1 MATTVNARDL
11 ALAATSP
18 RITPVTLP
26 ANVAVD
32 YSDNVTGSTKPAN
45 NATVNRVTRA
55 GTAPASPVDGDI
67 WIDTSVTPN
76 VVKTRIGGAWISS
89 ANYTTNTN
97 QLTDGAGLGTTATW
111 ASVTGMGKPTD
122 YADVTTTILAASG
135 TSVVM
140 TNAQLFKSAS
150 GTAGVFIGSGGLFG
164 KDSGGN
170 TTFSINGSTGAASF
184 AGSLSAATGSFAGS
198 LSAATGTFAGAL
210 SAATGSFGAVTAGG
224 AVTLNTT
231 GSISNGI
238 SYGGTGIFLGYSG
251 AAYKFSV
258 GDATKY
264 LRWDGSTLTFTGALS
279 AATGSFAGSLSAAT
293 GSFGAVTAGGAVT
306 LNTTGSISNGISYG
320 GTGIF
325 LGYSGAAYKFS
336 VGDATKYLRWDGST
350 LTFTGALSA
359 ATGTFS
365 GTMSASNITSG
376 TISGASLSISSAAG
390 GWLLRAIH
398 NDTTVEYR
406 MLGGY
411 NIDAGSLAS
420 PGSPALKGTSIA
432 SAVGIHGTVLSA
444 NTNATAHGVRG
455 ENEYNDASGLVGA
468 GNGYDFYAE
477 GAGTNYGPFTGAH
490 DALVPLG
497 TTQEIGDI
505 VCDQGVAVRKNVSNT
520 ICFVALS
527 STPAQGSAVG
537 VVATAPRSLNDGGH
551 IPAAL
556 IDFRWN
562 TTQPDGTTHSTD
574 VPCREFSDLRL
585 THAVIAI
592 NALGEGQ
599 LNVCGEGGNLQPGDL
614 ITTSSTPGKGM
625 RQADDVV
632 RASSVA
638 KCREAVVFEHPA
650 QVKTVA
656 CIYLCG

>member
-1 MATTVNARDL
+1 MATTKHARTL

-18 RITPVTLP
+18 RVVPVALP
-26 ANVAVD
+26 TNISVD
-32 YSDNVTGSTKPAN
+32 FSDNVTGSTKPAN
-45 NATVNRVTRA
+45 NATVNRVTRSASAPPSPVDGDIWVDTSVTPNVIRTRVSGAWQASASYTTNTNQITDGANLGGTAAWTGVTGATKPADNATVNRVTRA

-111 ASVTGMGKPTD
+111 ASVSGTGRPTD

-198 LSAATGTFAGAL
+198 LSAATG
-210 SAATGSFGAVTAGG
+210 SFGAVTAGG

-251 AAYKFSV
+251 GAYKFSL

-279 AATGSFAGSLSAAT
+279 G
-293 GSFGAVTAGGAVT
+293 
-306 LNTTGSISNGISYG
+306 
-320 GTGIF
+320 
-325 LGYSGAAYKFS
+325 
-336 VGDATKYLRWDGST
+336 
-350 LTFTGALSA
+350 

-390 GWLLRAIH
+390 GWLIRAIH
-398 NDTTVEYR
+398 NDATVEYR
-406 MLGGY
+406 MLSGY
-411 NIDAGSLAS
+411 NLDAGSLAS

-432 SAVGIHGTVLSA
+432 SAVGIHGTVRSA

-497 TTQEIGDI
+497 TTPEIGDI

-520 ICFVALS
+520 ICFVAP
-527 STPAQGSAVG
+527 STTVGQGSAVG

-562 TTQPDGTTHSTD
+562 TTQPDGTTHATD
-574 VPCREFSDLRL
+574 VPCREFADLRL

-638 KCREAVVFEHPA
+638 KCREAVVFDHPA
-650 QVKTVA
+650 QVKPVA